1 MRKVL
6 IVEAEEEYRRPLLAA
21 LEGQYEVYYAEDA
34 TEASLFLSSMAF
46 DAMVLDLCLSGLDG
60 LSLLRL
66 HIQHLPPCVLVITG
80 FSSGY
85 VRRYLSDMGVGYL
98 LMKPCSVP
106 VIVGHLK
113 NMLRQTASL
122 DVPNT
127 PDAISGHIMQVLG
140 LSPKRDGFRALLTG
154 IPLYAHDPQQS
165 LSKELYP
172 SIARF
177 LGIGNYKSV
186 ERSIRSAIQYAW
198 VGRNPILWNSYFGT
212 GSECPTNKLFIA
224 RLAQVI
230 SEQARWMRPGG

>member
-113 NMLRQTASL
+113 T
-122 DVPNT
+122 
-127 PDAISGHIMQVLG
+127 
-140 LSPKRDGFRALLTG
+140 
-154 IPLYAHDPQQS
+154 
-165 LSKELYP
+165 
-172 SIARF
+172 
-177 LGIGNYKSV
+177 
-186 ERSIRSAIQYAW
+186 
-198 VGRNPILWNSYFGT
+198 
-212 GSECPTNKLFIA
+212 
-224 RLAQVI
+224 
-230 SEQARWMRPGG
+230 

>member
-85 VRRYLSDMGVGYL
+85 VRPST
-98 LMKPCSVP
+98 
-106 VIVGHLK
+106 VIC
-113 NMLRQTASL
+113 RS
-122 DVPNT
+122 
-127 PDAISGHIMQVLG
+127 
-140 LSPKRDGFRALLTG
+140 
-154 IPLYAHDPQQS
+154 
-165 LSKELYP
+165 
-172 SIARF
+172 SIASSSADCVLLEVR
-177 LGIGNYKSV
+177 LISSP
-186 ERSIRSAIQYAW
+186 RS
-198 VGRNPILWNSYFGT
+198 
-212 GSECPTNKLFIA
+212 
-224 RLAQVI
+224 RLARVAAP
-230 SEQARWMRPGG
+230 S